1 MLQSLDTYDYEY
13 RNFIDQDLHDCGF
26 DFYQHNLNKVAYIRN
41 KLSDVSKECKLEW
54 NSNNF
59 EIKRF
64 LESKLFE
71 ALYELDDY
79 NSNVKVA

>member
-13 RNFIDQDLHDCGF
+13 RNFIDYDIHSCNF

-41 KLSDVSKECKLEW
+41 KLSDISKECKLEW

>member
-1 MLQSLDTYDYEY
+1 MLSSLDTYDYAY
-13 RNFIDQDLHDCGF
+13 RNFIDQDLRNCDF
-26 DFYQHNLNKVAYIRN
+26 DFYQHNINKVTYIRN
-41 KLSDVSKECKLEW
+41 KLSNINNECKLEW

-59 EIKRF
+59 KIKKF

-71 ALYELDDY
+71 ALNELDYY